1 MLCWCHAVGL
11 KSCSRHIAAVPQRA
25 SLKVNR
31 KSFCRCSAIFGVNAA
46 SQTEPHPSHLSNS
59 GLWTSAVFSFFSL
72 SVFVG
77 LWRCRSSSRCLSL
90 FESSAS
96 FLGSSECFSA
106 FISPAFLI
114 FLGPSESFS
123 LVGSGLCLSLCGSCA
138 PFWVVFS
145 TSGRATCR
153 FFNSSSCE
161 SFPIWWVWFGRCSTS
176 SAGLWCSSCLFLFPC
191 SSLCF
196 PLLLLTEC
204 FLSGSESC
212 FRLTSSVLWLTE
224 KKEVT
229 CLLHWRTG
237 FTRAK
242 FSVTC
247 TKQNITDYQVKA

>member
-1 MLCWCHAVGL
+1 MLCWCHTVGL
-11 KSCSRHIAAVPQRA
+11 KSCSDSRHIAAVPQGA
-25 SLKVNR
+25 SSKGNG
-31 KSFCRCSAIFGVNAA
+31 KSCCRCSVIFGVNAA

-72 SVFVG
+72 GVFVG

-96 FLGSSECFSA
+96 S
-106 FISPAFLI
+106 LI

-145 TSGRATCR
+145 TSGRAARR
-153 FFNSSSCE
+153 FFNSSSCK
-161 SFPIWWVWFGRCSTS
+161 SFLIWWVWFGRCSTC
-176 SAGLWCSSCLFLFPC
+176 SAWLWCSSCLFLFLC
-191 SSLCF
+191 SSPCF
-196 PLLLLTEC
+196 SLLLLIEC

-212 FRLTSSVLWLTE
+212 FRFTSSLLWPTE

-237 FTRAK
+237 FTRALLWLA
-242 FSVTC
+242 
-247 TKQNITDYQVKA
+247 QTDNSTTE